1 MTKRQ
6 LHDAMVAM
14 DTDGSGRIEFDE
26 FDRWW
31 SAECGRKAS
40 RRKAEDEIDVTSL
53 VDIVVDGPELTLQA
67 DGEGYILRAG
77 SEDEAERWVQ
87 ALRLAREVADR
98 LALFEELASS
108 ADSEHLRVRPSTSR
122 SR

>member
-1 MTKRQ
+1 MFAEA
-6 LHDAMVAM
+6 DADDSGYLDRAEVARLCKDMGKHLGKKELAAAFDKM

-67 DGEGYILRAG
+67 DGEGYILRAD
-77 SEDEAERWVQ
+77 SEDEAQRWVR
-87 ALRLAREVADR
+87 ALRLVWRG
-98 LALFEELASS
+98 
-108 ADSEHLRVRPSTSR
+108 
-122 SR
+122 